1 MGLVTSVLV
10 ILLCFRFQVTVLH
23 CTAPWHVLGVKRAI
37 SQQQSEVVLQQLLQQ
52 LLQLVLTALA
62 PYIGRL

>member
-1 MGLVTSVLV
+1 
-10 ILLCFRFQVTVLH
+10 
-23 CTAPWHVLGVKRAI
+23 VLGVKSAT

-52 LLQLVLTALA
+52 LLQLVLTALKWCKLA